1 VLSGLPLVPWLCL
14 TGSAATRTDTNTH
27 VSSSRAACLQVL
39 GTFENGRIEA
49 WLEMRPL
56 KPEEMTA
63 PLMAQRVARRLRA
76 FHRAPV
82 APEPGTG
89 KDPTLF
95 ATISSW

>member
-1 VLSGLPLVPWLCL
+1 MVLVLRL
-14 TGSAATRTDTNTH
+14 TGSAATRTDTCTH
-27 VSSSRAACLQVL
+27 VYSSHAARLQVL

-56 KPEEMTA
+56 TPEEMTA
-63 PLMAQRVARRLRA
+63 PLTAQRVARRLRA

-89 KDPTLF
+89 KEPTLF